1 MKKPLGTLVNDSKVE
16 KKKKKKVD
24 TKNQSVPRK
33 ARCHYIHDLA
43 TTFCY
48 DIDWKSI
55 VMRKRSSPPKKK
67 KGERKEIEVF
77 LPFFEQQ

>member
-1 MKKPLGTLVNDSKVE
+1 MFVTVLFGCVCLENLPQASVSSGSSDE
-16 KKKKKKVD
+16 KNPSEHWLTILRLKKKKVD

-48 DIDWKSI
+48 DID
-55 VMRKRSSPPKKK
+55 
-67 KGERKEIEVF
+67 
-77 LPFFEQQ
+77 